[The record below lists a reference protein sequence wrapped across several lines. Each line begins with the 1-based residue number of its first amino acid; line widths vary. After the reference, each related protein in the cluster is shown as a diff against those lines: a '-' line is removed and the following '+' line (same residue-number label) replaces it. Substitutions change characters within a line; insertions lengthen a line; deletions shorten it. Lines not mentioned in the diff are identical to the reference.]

1 MQWWDR
7 KRVRKRNTLEKI
19 ADRIGVN
26 TGMGDIAGGRIGDNG
41 GQSRWE
47 IHKNHLKT
55 HMNNNKLLKGISW
68 AISYRRL
75 CQVIH
80 CFVLI
85 ILYFFFFGLRLVWR
99 NCKWAVFFLL
109 GFSTSV
115 IV

>member
-1 MQWWDR
+1 MHWWDR
-7 KRVRKRNTLEKI
+7 KRVRKRNMLEKV

-26 TGMGDIAGGRIGDNG
+26 TGVGDIFGGRIGDNS
-41 GQSRWE
+41 GQSIWE

-55 HMNNNKLLKGISW
+55 HMNNNKFLKGISW

-85 ILYFFFFGLRLVWR
+85 ILYIFLDWFGGI
-99 NCKWAVFFLL
+99 ASGSIF
-109 GFSTSV
+109 
-115 IV
+115 